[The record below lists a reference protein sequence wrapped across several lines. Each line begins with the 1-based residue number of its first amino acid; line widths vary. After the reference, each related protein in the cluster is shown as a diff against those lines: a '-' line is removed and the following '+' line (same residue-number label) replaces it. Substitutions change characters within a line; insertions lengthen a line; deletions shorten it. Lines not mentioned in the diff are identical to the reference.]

1 MHVGLVTR
9 GDVAYTLDLAGQLHK
24 AGIAI
29 TLYLPYAHT
38 VREVGTSEQPKER
51 LYEIGLVPRECR
63 VRLIRLPRMRDLRSL
78 AVFRRLSQ
86 TIRDEGVDVA
96 HLLVGP
102 DEFWFALLASLLHD
116 IPVTTTMIEPTR
128 DAGQSFPFP
137 LIWAIQ
143 KLLAYGS
150 DMIIVNGTEQVESVQ
165 KLYNLPGD
173 RVVYVPLNVR
183 STAIQW
189 ATGTVPEEPGTVLF
203 FGRAVPSKGLMYL
216 VQAQPIVTRRVPHA
230 RILISAHGGELER
243 CRRMIQDESRFEI
256 HEGFVPGDVMTAY
269 FQRASLVA
277 IPYLSSTSSG
287 VLMMAYAFAKPVVAT
302 NIGGLSD
309 YVQDGVTG
317 FLVPPGQPEPL
328 AHAIVRLLSDD
339 ASRRRMGENAKRWVQ
354 EWQENITQK
363 TLTAYEQAISTHSN
377 RGQRQAKKT

>member
-9 GDVAYTLDLAGQLHK
+9 GDVGYTLDLAGQLHK

-38 VREVGTSEQPKER
+38 VREVGTSEQPIER

-63 VRLIRLPRMRDLRSL
+63 VRLIRLPRMRDPRSL

-86 TIRDEGVDVA
+86 TIRDDGVEVA

-102 DEFWFALLASLLHD
+102 DEFWFALLTSLLRD
-116 IPVTTTMIEPTR
+116 IPVTTTMIEATPVV
-128 DAGQSFPFP
+128 GQSFPFP
-137 LIWAIQ
+137 VIWAIQ
-143 KLLAYGS
+143 KLLAHGS
-150 DMIIVNGTEQVESVQ
+150 DVIIVNGTEQVELVH
-165 KLYNLPGD
+165 KLYHLPGD
-173 RVVYVPLNVR
+173 RVMYIPLNVR

-189 ATGTVPEEPGTVLF
+189 AAGTVPEEPGTVLF

-216 VQAQPIVTRRVPHA
+216 VQAQPLVTRQVPHA
-230 RILISAHGGELER
+230 RILISAHGSELER
-243 CRRMIQDESRFEI
+243 CRQMIQDGSRFEI
-256 HEGFVPGDVMTAY
+256 HEGFVPGDVTTAY

-287 VLMMAYAFAKPVVAT
+287 VLMTAYAFAKPVVAT
-302 NIGGLSD
+302 SISGLSD

-317 FLVPPGQPEPL
+317 LLVPPGQPEPL
-328 AHAIVRLLSDD
+328 AEAIARLLSND
-339 ASRRRMGENAKRWVQ
+339 ALRHRMGENAKLWVE
-354 EWQENITQK
+354 EWQEGITQK
-363 TLTAYEQAISTHSN
+363 TLRAYEKAISIHSG
-377 RGQRQAKKT
+377 RKKDD